1 MIFYYLS
8 FQLCLCSCQV
18 GAKIPR
24 GVLLTGPPGTGKTLM
39 AKALAGAAVSTMFHL
54 LNLYRIDSPSLRF
67 KKTPVLDSDGE
78 VFTSPLLSHHGS
90 EEEYN
95 IIQPVSQPTALLQYN
110 LRIFTVLLSL
120 KGQFFSLVI
129 LSLTPTRHDQPWQPL
144 DSPRWGWSAF
154 HPILCLRIHRTLR
167 WCWSFPC
174 PRYLQASQGAG
185 AGGLGDSDFG
195 MANRKVMVT
204 HGDPCSP
211 LLTRRVPTL
220 QVKESA
226 QRCSIFQTS
235 DLTSCFYSHILT
247 STDYI

>member
-54 LNLYRIDSPSLRF
+54 LNLYRIDSPSLRL

-110 LRIFTVLLSL
+110 LRIFTVLLS
-120 KGQFFSLVI
+120 KDSFSL
-129 LSLTPTRHDQPWQPL
+129 S
-144 DSPRWGWSAF
+144 
-154 HPILCLRIHRTLR
+154 
-167 WCWSFPC
+167 
-174 PRYLQASQGAG
+174 
-185 AGGLGDSDFG
+185 
-195 MANRKVMVT
+195 
-204 HGDPCSP
+204 
-211 LLTRRVPTL
+211 
-220 QVKESA
+220 
-226 QRCSIFQTS
+226 
-235 DLTSCFYSHILT
+235 
-247 STDYI
+247 

>member
-1 MIFYYLS
+1 M
-8 FQLCLCSCQV
+8 CSCQV

-54 LNLYRIDSPSLRF
+54 LNLYRLDSPSLRL
-67 KKTPVLDSDGE
+67 KKIPVLDSDGE

-110 LRIFTVLLSL
+110 LRIFTVLLS
-120 KGQFFSLVI
+120 KDSFSLSWFYPWPRRDMI
-129 LSLTPTRHDQPWQPL
+129 SHDQPWQPL

-167 WCWSFPC
+167 WCWSFAR
-174 PRYLQASQGAG
+174 PRYLQASQGADG
-185 AGGLGDSDFG
+185 AGGLGDSDLG

-204 HGDPCSP
+204 HGDLCSP

-226 QRCSIFQTS
+226 QRCPIFQTS

>member
-54 LNLYRIDSPSLRF
+54 LNLYRIDSSSLRF

-120 KGQFFSLVI
+120 KGQFFSVVI
-129 LSLTPTRHDQPWQPL
+129 LSLTPTRHDQPWPAMTATGQPQVRL
-144 DSPRWGWSAF
+144 ECLSSNPLPPNSSNSSLVLELPVSAISSSKPR
-154 HPILCLRIHRTLR
+154 C
-167 WCWSFPC
+167 WCW
-174 PRYLQASQGAG
+174 GI
-185 AGGLGDSDFG
+185 GGFRLRDG
-195 MANRKVMVT
+195 
-204 HGDPCSP
+204 
-211 LLTRRVPTL
+211 
-220 QVKESA
+220 
-226 QRCSIFQTS
+226 
-235 DLTSCFYSHILT
+235 
-247 STDYI
+247 